1 MFSKK
6 QSYIFLFLNILGD
19 VTASAL
25 NLRLERLLLSISLSI
40 VLKQN
45 KIKNSFYILPLSL
58 LFLPTTQYHNLT
70 LFLTFSQNLMSFLY
84 FKNKYDFQEIDK
96 VFH

>member
-25 NLRLERLLLSISLSI
+25 NLRLERLPLSISLSI

-58 LFLPTTQYHNLT
+58 LFLPTQYHNLT